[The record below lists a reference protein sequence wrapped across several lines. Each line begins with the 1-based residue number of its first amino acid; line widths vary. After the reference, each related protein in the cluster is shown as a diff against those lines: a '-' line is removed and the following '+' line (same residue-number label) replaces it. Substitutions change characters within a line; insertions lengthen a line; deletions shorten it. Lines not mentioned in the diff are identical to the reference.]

1 MSVVSYREVLPR
13 TFSHKL
19 GEPPRAG
26 TRWVITVTEP
36 ITHQAALNTIGIF
49 HGSSHPEYSYLVC
62 TDAQVTEPDRHHVE
76 VAYSFE
82 VPPPGS
88 EGGFQPNPLVRPDV
102 WEFTTGG
109 SQVPCLVYYEGSG
122 NNTLMPLTNSAN
134 DYFEG
139 LTVNEGEVRL
149 TISGN
154 RPTFPASLAAA
165 VTNSVNTGAFLFGTA
180 HQWFCAGISGRQ
192 SSEVVNGLVVNYW
205 QVGAEL
211 VYRRS
216 GHDLLLPHVG
226 WHYYSGSS
234 KKPVTVVGDD
244 GLTYR
249 ASAPQPL
256 NTDGTQKGAGFAP
269 DILTRRIYPEVNFTT
284 YFGTPP
290 F

>member
-1 MSVVSYREVLPR
+1 
-13 TFSHKL
+13 
-19 GEPPRAG
+19 
-26 TRWVITVTEP
+26 
-36 ITHQAALNTIGIF
+36 
-49 HGSSHPEYSYLVC
+49 
-62 TDAQVTEPDRHHVE
+62 
-76 VAYSFE
+76 
-82 VPPPGS
+82 
-88 EGGFQPNPLVRPDV
+88 V

-122 NNTLMPLTNSAN
+122 NNTPMPLTNGAN

-249 ASAPQPL
+249 ASSPQPL
-256 NTDGTQKGAGFAP
+256 NTDGTQKTSSVAP